1 MRLRVLGCA
10 GSFPSADSAAS
21 AYLVSADAAAGRTWT
36 VLLDL
41 GSGAL
46 GPLQRWG
53 DPYALDLVAIS
64 HLHADHCADLAAL
77 DVARRFRPDGP
88 CAPVPVWGPPGT
100 SARIAELVGKESGSV
115 QLDVRTWTPGAPVV
129 VGPLTLTPVAMTH
142 TVPTFG
148 LRIVGPSDAD
158 PSHQVTLAYTADTDT
173 GPGLDT
179 LAADTD
185 LLLAEA
191 GLADDADA
199 PRGLHLTARRAA
211 EAAVRA
217 GARRLVLTHIP
228 AWNDPAQSLADA
240 AEIYPGPLDLA
251 TPGRLLVL

>member
-1 MRLRVLGCA
+1 MLGCA

-21 AYLVSADAAAGRTWT
+21 GYLVSADDASGRTWT

-53 DPYALDLVAIS
+53 DPYTLDLVAVS
-64 HLHADHCADLAAL
+64 HLHTDHCADLAAL
-77 DVARRFRPDGP
+77 DVARRLRPEGP

-100 SARIAELVGKESGSV
+100 SARIAELVGKASGSA
-115 QLDVRTWTPGAPVV
+115 QLEAHTWAQGVPVV

-142 TVPTFG
+142 SVPTFG
-148 LRIVGPSDAD
+148 VRVVGPSDDD
-158 PSHQVTLAYTADTDT
+158 PSLQVSLAYTADTDS
-173 GPGLDT
+173 GPGLDM
-179 LAADTD
+179 LAADAD

-191 GLADDADA
+191 GLADDDA
-199 PRGLHLTARRAA
+199 LRGLHLTARRAA

-228 AWNDPAQSLADA
+228 AWSDPARCRAEA
-240 AEIYPGPLDLA
+240 AELYPGLLDLA
-251 TPGRLLVL
+251 APGRLFVL

>member
-1 MRLRVLGCA
+1 MLGCA

-21 AYLVSADAAAGRTWT
+21 AYLVSADDATGRRWT

-64 HLHADHCADLAAL
+64 HLHVDHCADLAVL
-77 DVARRFRPDGP
+77 DVARRHHPDGP
-88 CAPVPVWGPPGT
+88 CAPLPVWGPAGT
-100 SARIAELVGKESGSV
+100 SARIAGLVGKVAGSP
-115 QLDVRTWTPGAPVV
+115 QLEVRTWVEGATVV
-129 VGPLTLTPVAMTH
+129 VGPLTLAPVAMTH

-148 LRIVGPSDAD
+148 VRVVGPSDDD
-158 PSHQVTLAYTADTDT
+158 PSRQVSLAYTGDTDT

-179 LAADTD
+179 LAAGVD

-191 GLADDADA
+191 GLAGTADA

-217 GARRLVLTHIP
+217 GARRLVLTHLSP
-228 AWNDPAQSLADA
+228 WDDPAQAFADA
-240 AEIYPGPLDLA
+240 AAVCPVPLDLA
-251 TPGRLLVL
+251 TPGRLFVL

>member
-21 AYLVSADAAAGRTWT
+21 SYLVSADAAGRTWT

-53 DPYALDLVAIS
+53 DPFTLDLVAIS
-64 HLHADHCADLAAL
+64 HLHADHCADLAVL
-77 DVARRFRPDGP
+77 DVARRLRPEGP
-88 CAPVPVWGPPGT
+88 CAPVPLWGPPGT
-100 SARIAELVGKESGSV
+100 STRIAQLVGKDSGST
-115 QLDVRTWTPGAPVV
+115 QLDVHTWVPGRPVV

-142 TVPTFG
+142 SLPTFG
-148 LRIVGPSDAD
+148 VRVVGPSDDD
-158 PSHQVTLAYTADTDT
+158 PARQVSLAYTADTDT
-173 GPGLDT
+173 GPGLDSV
-179 LAADTD
+179 AADVG

-191 GLADDADA
+191 GLADGDDT

-228 AWNDPAQSLADA
+228 AWNDPARSLADA
-240 AEIYPGPLDLA
+240 TEIYPGPLDLA
-251 TPGRLLVL
+251 TPGRLFVL